1 MVGIASFA
9 GMVTTLLITILVPI
23 ILAIVLY
30 RHKKYSV
37 ISILVG
43 ALVFFVS
50 QVILRMPLLSGLAL
64 TDFHAKYSSNALY
77 LLLVYA
83 LSAGVFEE
91 SGRYLGFRFLRKNH
105 LNWENAIAFGIGHG
119 GIEALLLAGSNAV
132 NNIVIGFMINNGS
145 YEEMMAPALGAQA
158 AEIQDALINTPAPHF
173 FLAGFERLSAM
184 SVHIGLSVLVCLAV
198 LAKKPILLLLA
209 ILFHG
214 LVNAPAALMNS
225 LGLNIYLVE
234 GLILIMAI
242 AAAIFAIKSRQ
253 KFDSYT

>member
-30 RHKKYSV
+30 RHKKYYYFNSHWCA
-37 ISILVG
+37 G
-43 ALVFFVS
+43 VFCQPGDF
-50 QVILRMPLLSGLAL
+50 RMPLLSGLAL

-83 LSAGVFEE
+83 LSAGVFERGTL
-91 SGRYLGFRFLRKNH
+91 SWLPFLRKNH

-145 YEEMMAPALGAQA
+145 YEELIAPALGAQA

-234 GLILIMAI
+234 GLMLIMAI

-253 KFDSYT
+253 KFASYT

>member
-64 TDFHAKYSSNALY
+64 TDFHAKYS
-77 LLLVYA
+77 
-83 LSAGVFEE
+83 
-91 SGRYLGFRFLRKNH
+91 
-105 LNWENAIAFGIGHG
+105 
-119 GIEALLLAGSNAV
+119 SNAV

-253 KFDSYT
+253 KFASYA